1 MYTLS
6 REALPFSPPIPI
18 HWYTV
23 HIYTC
28 LVAMIT
34 LQAQFVQCNVGNW
47 SCSENA
53 FSFTYTGTSSDSGD
67 SVLVSPALSQEA
79 TSVLCMELMA
89 LEICLYGATLSF
101 STAPMEVHTHTQYRV
116 GVCSH
121 FRCDS
126 NSSVSECTK

>member
-1 MYTLS
+1 MNVHPFKRSIAVLTTPSNSLVHCPYSIDLHMLS
-6 REALPFSPPIPI
+6 
-18 HWYTV
+18 T
-23 HIYTC
+23 
-28 LVAMIT
+28 MIT

-79 TSVLCMELMA
+79 TSVLCMEPMD

-101 STAPMEVHTHTQYRV
+101 STAPMEVHTHTI
-116 GVCSH
+116 
-121 FRCDS
+121 
-126 NSSVSECTK
+126 